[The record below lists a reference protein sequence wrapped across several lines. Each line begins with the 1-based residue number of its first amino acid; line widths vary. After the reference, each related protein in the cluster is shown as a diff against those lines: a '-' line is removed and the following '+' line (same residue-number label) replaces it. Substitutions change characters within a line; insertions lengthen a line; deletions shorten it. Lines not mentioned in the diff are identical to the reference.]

1 MILLDW
7 RGCLG
12 HDYLMI
18 VKALVLLV
26 VVAFGILLAVFNP
39 GDVTVDLL
47 VARADMPM
55 AWLIAGSLAAGALLG
70 AVIIGAGLVRWRHRA
85 RQWQR
90 EAEVARE
97 ELANLRSLPLNS
109 P

>member
-1 MILLDW
+1 
-7 RGCLG
+7 
-12 HDYLMI
+12 MI

-39 GDVTVDLL
+39 GTVTVDFL
-47 VARADMPM
+47 VARAEIPL
-55 AWLIAGSLAAGALLG
+55 AWLIAGSLAAGALFG

-85 RQWQR
+85 RLCQR

>member
-1 MILLDW
+1 MIN
-7 RGCLG
+7 C
-12 HDYLMI
+12 MI

-26 VVAFGILLAVFNP
+26 MVAFGILLAVFNP
-39 GDVTVDLL
+39 GNVTVEFL
-47 VARADMPM
+47 VARAEMPL
-55 AWLIAGSLAAGALLG
+55 AWLIVGSLAEGALFG
-70 AVIIGAGLVRWRHRA
+70 AAIIGAGLVRWRHRA